1 VRTIGLLGGMS
12 WESTV
17 PYYQIINR
25 KVAEALGGLHSAKLV
40 LYSVDFQ
47 EVEQLQHADRWN
59 EAGSLLA
66 EGALF
71 LQGAGAEFV
80 VLCTNTM
87 HRVAPD
93 IEARIQIPLLHI
105 ADPTAHAIRASNL
118 STIGLLGTRFTMEQ
132 GFYRGR
138 LETNFGLSVRVPSPA
153 SRDLVHDVIYGELCR
168 GVISESSRGR
178 FAQVVTELVEMGS
191 QGIILGCTEIGLLLH
206 PEDASV
212 PLFDTTRLH
221 AEAAAS
227 FALDERTGG

>member
-1 VRTIGLLGGMS
+1 MRTIGLLGGMS

-25 KVAEALGGLHSAKLV
+25 KVAEALGGLHSAKLL
-40 LYSVDFQ
+40 LYSVDFH

-59 EAGSLLA
+59 DAASILA
-66 EGALF
+66 EGALL

-105 ADPTAHAIRASNL
+105 ADPTALAIRASDL
-118 STIGLLGTRFTMEQ
+118 STVGLLGTRFTMEQ

-168 GVISESSRGR
+168 GVISESSRDR
-178 FAQVVTELVEMGS
+178 FAEVVSELVEMGS
-191 QGIILGCTEIGLLLH
+191 QGIILGCTEIGLLLQ

-212 PLFDTTRLH
+212 PLFDTARLH
-221 AEAAAS
+221 AEAAAA
-227 FALDERTGG
+227 FALDGRAGV